1 MCGGLQNASNG
12 AKKSPNCED
21 FAIVLIVRRR
31 SLLTRLGA
39 QWRVVVARCATGMSS
54 SNPKPRDLNKA
65 VVVVDGDEMRLRRAD
80 EQTEAG
86 HEVEHHLFIVCC
98 NIGVLTMGEL
108 STPILAPWFD

>member
-12 AKKSPNCED
+12 AKKSPNCE
-21 FAIVLIVRRR
+21 AIVRRR

-39 QWRVVVARCATGMSS
+39 RRVVVARCATGMSS

-86 HEVEHHLFIVCC
+86 QEVEHHLFIVCC
-98 NIGVLTMGEL
+98 NIGVRTMGEL
-108 STPILAPWFD
+108 SAPTLAPWFD

>member
-1 MCGGLQNASNG
+1 
-12 AKKSPNCED
+12 
-21 FAIVLIVRRR
+21 
-31 SLLTRLGA
+31 
-39 QWRVVVARCATGMSS
+39 MSS

-86 HEVEHHLFIVCC
+86 HEVEHQLFIVCC